1 MDPLPTIEEILQ
13 ETQDAM
19 RSVTGSSSQ
28 YRDRYGHVVFTEAMR
43 TNLLLR
49 LLTWAQSGPD
59 PETNAAMVAQLG
71 KIAEA
76 IYRSA

>member
-19 RSVTGSSSQ
+19 RSVTGSSVQ

-59 PETNAAMVAQLG
+59 PEANSALIDQLA

-76 IYRSA
+76 IYRS